1 MPVTFHIPGALRD
14 FTGGQSTVEVQTS
27 PTVVDDALK
36 ELCALYPGLRDRIA
50 TEQGE
55 IRQHVNIF
63 VGNEDIR
70 FTGGLATPVPPGS
83 SISIV
88 PAVSGGNTEAE
99 WAGSRSPRSP
109 TLDT

>member
-14 FTGGQSTVEVQTS
+14 FTRGQSTVQIQTS
-27 PTVVDDALK
+27 PSVVHDALK

-70 FTGGLATPVPPGS
+70 YTGGLATPVPPGS

-88 PAVSGGNTEAE
+88 PAVSGGNTTAE
-99 WAGSRSPRSP
+99 WAGSPSSPSL
-109 TLDT
+109 TTDT